1 MNLYFPTTDR
11 TVDSAEQNLEALLR
25 APLVS
30 DMVAT
35 VAATAP
41 DFVALSAG
49 GTRLTYGQ
57 LLAAADRWAMELAL
71 LGVGP
76 DVPVAI
82 CLERSF
88 AQIEAALGVLRAGG
102 AYLPLDPAW
111 PAERIR
117 SVLEDARVPVV
128 IAAAERTDELSG
140 RWVVL
145 PPAPGPIPSAPAAG
159 SAAQHPRA
167 TVGPDNLAYVIYTS
181 GSTGTPKGVE
191 ITHGNLLSLVAWHRD
206 AFQVVARDR
215 ASHVAGLGFDAAV
228 WEIWPY
234 LTCGAS
240 IALANDSIRT
250 SPEQLRRWLVD
261 ERISIAF
268 VPTPLAEPLITSS
281 WPPDTALRI
290 LLTGGDTLHVWPD
303 AGLPFA
309 VVNNYGPTECTVVA
323 TSATVGPRHA
333 ADKVPTIG
341 RPIAGTQVHILDTRL
356 RPVPTGEIG
365 EIFIGGRGVGRGYR
379 HQPALTAE
387 KFIPDPFR
395 RGDPGARLYRTGD
408 LGCRLANGQIAF
420 HGRADDQLK
429 LRGYRIEPDEIS
441 AVLNRHPAIAQSFVT
456 ARPNGRDKQLVA
468 YVVMAGQASPTT
480 PELRDFLALTLPDY
494 MIPAVFVQLRCLPL
508 TTSGKVDR
516 TALPAPTAANTL
528 AGTPYRAPETA
539 VEQRLAGILAELLAV
554 ERVGADDNFFLLGGH
569 SLLGT
574 QLVMRAR
581 ETFSVDL
588 ALRDLFETQTVTK
601 LSALIEQRLVESV
614 AAMSDDEAQRSLT
627 S

>member
-1 MNLYFPTTDR
+1 M
-11 TVDSAEQNLEALLR
+11 
-25 APLVS
+25 S
-30 DMVAT
+30 DMVAG

-41 DFVALSAG
+41 DFIALSAG
-49 GTRLTYGQ
+49 GMQRTYRE
-57 LLAAADRWAMELAL
+57 LVAAADRWAVELAS

-82 CLERSF
+82 CLDRSF

-111 PAERIR
+111 PAERILN
-117 SVLEDARVPVV
+117 VLEDARVPVV
-128 IAAAERTDELSG
+128 IAAAERAAALSG
-140 RWVVL
+140 RWTVL
-145 PPAPGPIPSAPAAG
+145 AADPARLQPTGDAAPLARPA
-159 SAAQHPRA
+159 RA
-167 TVGPDNLAYVIYTS
+167 KVGADNLAYVIYTS

-240 IALANDSIRT
+240 IALANDEIRT
-250 SPEQLRRWLVD
+250 SPERLRQWLID

-268 VPTPLAEPLITSS
+268 VSTPLAEPLIASP
-281 WPPDTALRI
+281 WPADTALRI
-290 LLTGGDTLHVWPD
+290 LLTGGDTLHAWPE

-309 VVNNYGPTECTVVA
+309 LVNNYGPTECAVVA
-323 TSATVGPRHA
+323 TSGTVGPRDA
-333 ADKVPTIG
+333 EAKVPTIG
-341 RPIAGTQVHILDTRL
+341 KPIPGTQIHILDERL

-379 HQPALTAE
+379 HQPAMTAE

-408 LGCRLANGQIAF
+408 LGCRLANGQIGF

-441 AVLNRHPAIAQSFVT
+441 TALNRHPAIAQSFVV
-456 ARPNGRDKQLVA
+456 ARANGRDKQLVA
-468 YVVMAGQASPTT
+468 YVVMAGEAGPTT

-494 MIPAVFVQLRCLPL
+494 MVPAVFVRLRSLPL
-508 TTSGKVDR
+508 TTSGKIDR

-528 AGTPYRAPETA
+528 PGTPYRAPETA

-554 ERVGADDNFFLLGGH
+554 ERIGGDDNFFLLGGH

-574 QLVMRAR
+574 QVVMRAR
-581 ETFSVDL
+581 EAFGVDL
-588 ALRDLFETQTVTK
+588 SLRDLFETQTVTK
-601 LSALIEQRLVESV
+601 LAAVIEGRLVEHV
-614 AAMSDDEAQRSLT
+614 AAMSDEEALRSVM